1 MSVKSERKKR
11 KEEQILFSHHL
22 AEEIA
27 DFAKDYDE
35 VAQITERVKNEF
47 NQVARKRKPK
57 IKKQVTDDWGNPIGA
72 ETQ

>member
-1 MSVKSERKKR
+1 MSGKSEREKR

-22 AEEIA
+22 AEEIVN
-27 DFAKDYDE
+27 FAKDYDE
-35 VAQITERVKNEF
+35 VAQIIERVKNEF

-57 IKKQVTDDWGNPIGA
+57 IKEQVTDDWGKPIGA